1 MREDLIIIDTNVL
14 LSGLQS
20 NKGQSFKLL
29 QKLLKDEI
37 RIGISVPL
45 VLEYEKIL
53 KKQLSRT
60 IFTTEEID
68 SIISYLCKVGVPI
81 KVFYLWRPYL
91 RDPYDDHILEV
102 ALAGNCKY
110 IVTYNK
116 KDFYGIEAFGIKAVT
131 PYEYLNEDGGR

>member
-102 ALAGNCKY
+102 ALSANCKY

-116 KDFYGIEAFGIKAVT
+116 KDFTDVKQFGIEILS
-131 PYEYLNEDGGR
+131 PYEFLERIGG